1 VVPHAPTT
9 PRRVLNVGGG
19 SKKIAIPAHY
29 AGWEHVLLDVDS
41 AGQPDVVCDA
51 RELTGLARGQYDA
64 VYCSH
69 NLEHY
74 YRHDAPKVLRGFLHV
89 LKEDG
94 FAEIKV
100 PDLHAVMRRVVQ
112 GNLEMNDVLYQSGM
126 GPITVQDVIY
136 GHGREIEES
145 GRDFYAHKA
154 GYTPRTLGA
163 TLEAAGFGPTFLFAT
178 PDNFETRAVA
188 FKTFPTPDHVRLLKL
203 PLPAR

>member
-1 VVPHAPTT
+1 MTSAT
-9 PRRVLNVGGG
+9 PGSSRRVLNVGGG
-19 SKKIAIPAHY
+19 SKKIPIPAHY
-29 AGWEHVLLDVDS
+29 AGWEHMLLDVDP

-51 RELTGLARGQYDA
+51 RELTTLTAAQYDA

-89 LKEDG
+89 LKPDG

-100 PDLHAVMRRVVQ
+100 PDLHAVMRRVVER
-112 GNLEMNDVLYQSGM
+112 GLEMNDVLYQSGM

-136 GHGREIEES
+136 GHGREIEAS

-154 GYTPRTLGA
+154 GFTPRTLGA

-178 PDNFETRAVA
+178 PDNFETRAVT
-188 FKTFPTPDHVRLLKL
+188 FKTFPTPEQFRLLKL
-203 PLPAR
+203 PMPR

>member
-1 VVPHAPTT
+1 MASAT
-9 PRRVLNVGGG
+9 PDPSRRVLNVGGG
-19 SKKIAIPAHY
+19 SKKIPLPAHY
-29 AGWEHVLLDVDS
+29 AGWEHVLLDVDP

-51 RELTGLARGQYDA
+51 RALTTLAAAEYDA

-74 YRHDAPKVLRGFLHV
+74 YRHDAPRVLRGFLHV
-89 LKEDG
+89 LKPEG

-100 PDLHAVMRRVVQ
+100 PDLHAVMRRVVER
-112 GNLEMNDVLYQSGM
+112 GLEMNDVLYQSGM

-136 GHGREIEES
+136 GHGREIESS

-154 GYTPRTLGA
+154 GFTPRTLGA

-188 FKTFPTPDHVRLLKL
+188 FKTFPTPEQFRLLKL
-203 PLPAR
+203 PMPR